1 MMGML
6 KRLARRILN
15 GPALT
20 AAETAEML
28 GYDETDIP
36 SLVRQDIL
44 TPVIEGKALFDRP
57 EVGRVKR
64 ERDERAAR
72 LSEYYRTSDFLN
84 EIGVF

>member
-1 MMGML
+1 MGML

-36 SLVRQDIL
+36 SLVRQGIL
-44 TPVIEGKALFDRP
+44 TSVGEGTVLFDRP

-64 ERDERAAR
+64 ERDRR
-72 LSEYYRTSDFLN
+72 LPRYS
-84 EIGVF
+84 

>member
-28 GYDETDIP
+28 GYGETDIP
-36 SLVRQDIL
+36 SLVRQGIL
-44 TPVIEGKALFDRP
+44 TPVIEGKAFVRP
-57 EVGRVKR
+57 AGGG
-64 ERDERAAR
+64 AR
-72 LSEYYRTSDFLN
+72 QT
-84 EIGVF
+84 GTG

>member
-1 MMGML
+1 MGML

-44 TPVIEGKALFDRP
+44 TPVIEGTVLFDRP

-64 ERDERAAR
+64 ERDRR
-72 LSEYYRTSDFLN
+72 LPRYS
-84 EIGVF
+84 

>member
-1 MMGML
+1 MIGM
-6 KRLARRILN
+6 KPRRILN

-20 AAETAEML
+20 AAETADML

-36 SLVRQDIL
+36 SLVRQGIL

-64 ERDERAAR
+64 ERDQR
-72 LSEYYRTSDFLN
+72 LPRCS
-84 EIGVF
+84 

>member
-36 SLVRQDIL
+36 SLV
-44 TPVIEGKALFDRP
+44 
-57 EVGRVKR
+57 
-64 ERDERAAR
+64 
-72 LSEYYRTSDFLN
+72 
-84 EIGVF
+84 